1 MKYSPITYV
10 KDMTTPLLIVHS
22 EEDYRCPIEQGEQV
36 FISLKKLGREVE
48 FVRFPNEN
56 HNLSRTGKPKHRIE
70 RLEHIVGWFDRHL

>member
-1 MKYSPITYV
+1 YV